1 MSLNNGQNG
10 GTDTVPEDFGEVCV
24 SVKKL
29 WKVFGPSPETVMDE
43 ENALKSKNEIQEEF
57 GSVIALK
64 DVSFEVR
71 RGETFVVMGLSGS
84 GKSTLVRCLTR
95 LIEPNAGSVF
105 VDDEDIISFNNN
117 KLTQFR
123 RKKTAM
129 VFQHFGLLPNRTIVD
144 NVAFGLEIQGVD
156 STTRREKA
164 REVLEVVGLRGW
176 EDNYTTE
183 LSGGMQQRV
192 GLARALAVNPEI
204 LLMDEPFSA
213 LDPLIRRE
221 MQDELLRLQAE
232 LKKTIIFITH
242 DLDEALRI
250 GDRIA
255 IMRDGE
261 IIQLGIPEE
270 IIENPVDSYVE
281 DFIRSISR
289 TRVLG
294 AASIME
300 DSEVVFHETQTTKEV
315 LDSLSAHKEDYAFIL
330 DNNGKLSGVAD
341 KDDLQNLLDQ
351 GNNSIG
357 TAINV
362 DSPIFN
368 VAYSD
373 TPIDELVILSAMS
386 DCPIAV
392 TDGEDNLLGVVSRG
406 ELLHSIA
413 ESQQAQQGGVITTQ

>member
-1 MSLNNGQNG
+1 
-10 GTDTVPEDFGEVCV
+10 
-24 SVKKL
+24 
-29 WKVFGPSPETVMDE
+29 
-43 ENALKSKNEIQEEF
+43 
-57 GSVIALK
+57 
-64 DVSFEVR
+64 
-71 RGETFVVMGLSGS
+71 MGLSGS

-156 STTRREKA
+156 KATRREKA

-176 EDNYTTE
+176 EDNYTTQ

-232 LKKTIIFITH
+232 LKKTIVFITH
-242 DLDEALRI
+242 DLDEALRL

-294 AASIME
+294 AASIMK
-300 DSEVVFHETQTTKEV
+300 DSEVVLHDTQTTKEV
-315 LDSLSAHKEDYAFIL
+315 LNSLSAHKEDYAFIL
-330 DNNGKLSGVAD
+330 DNNGKLYGVAD
-341 KDDLQNLLDQ
+341 KDDLQNLLQQ
-351 GNNSIG
+351 GENSIG
-357 TAINV
+357 TVISV
-362 DSPIFN
+362 DPPILN
-368 VAYSD
+368 IAYSD

-386 DCPIAV
+386 DCPIAI
-392 TDGEDNLLGVVSRG
+392 TDGENNLLGVVSRG

-413 ESQQAQQGGVITTQ
+413 ESQQAQQGVVTPQ